1 MQQSLQN
8 IDSDWQ
14 EELETEVRAELT
26 VSLTGKFSGLSIN
39 YISRLDTVTVL
50 LSFSLIVVSLQ
61 SDSLVV
67 LWRKQHNCIELR

>member
-26 VSLTGKFSGLSIN
+26 VSLAGKFSGLSIN
-39 YISRLDTVTVL
+39 YISRLDTVTIL
-50 LSFSLIVVSLQ
+50 QFDSLQ
-61 SDSLVV
+61 SSV
-67 LWRKQHNCIELR
+67 RFPTCILEEAT

>member
-26 VSLTGKFSGLSIN
+26 VSLAGKFSGLSIN
-39 YISRLDTVTVL
+39 YISRLDTVTIL
-50 LSFSLIVVSLQ
+50 QFDSLQ
-61 SDSLVV
+61 SSV
-67 LWRKQHNCIELR
+67 RFPSCIVEETT